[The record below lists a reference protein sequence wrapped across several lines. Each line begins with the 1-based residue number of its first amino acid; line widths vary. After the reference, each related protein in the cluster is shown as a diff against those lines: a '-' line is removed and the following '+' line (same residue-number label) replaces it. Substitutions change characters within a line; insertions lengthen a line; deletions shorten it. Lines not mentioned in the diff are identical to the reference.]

1 MGNAS
6 SRYTAEFKQ
15 RAVDLYRQSA
25 ITYAEVARGLGIHA
39 GSLSDWVKRADAADA
54 AGAAE
59 GANPFRMQEELRMA
73 KRKIARLEEENEI
86 LLKASAFFASKQ
98 L

>member
-1 MGNAS
+1 M
-6 SRYTAEFKQ
+6 
-15 RAVDLYRQSA
+15 
-25 ITYAEVARGLGIHA
+25 
-39 GSLSDWVKRADAADA
+39 KRADAADA

-59 GANPFRMQEELRMA
+59 GANPFRLQEELRMA
-73 KRKIARLEEENEI
+73 KRKIARFEEENEI